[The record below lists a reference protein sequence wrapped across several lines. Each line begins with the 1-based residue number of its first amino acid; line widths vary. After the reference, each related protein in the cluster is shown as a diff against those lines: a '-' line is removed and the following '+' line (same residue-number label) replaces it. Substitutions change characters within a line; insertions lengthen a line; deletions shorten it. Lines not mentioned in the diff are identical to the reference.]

1 MPPLTR
7 DLIVF
12 CVSTQVSKSHAL
24 AAELGPKQTPT
35 IGNILVVH
43 HNFCQYVAML
53 FDSPA
58 LFVVDMLGADRH
70 SCVYPSL
77 HLVRMFVCFTY
88 TQAYHLSR
96 DFFLERYPLSGTV
109 TAASIFWR

>member
-1 MPPLTR
+1 MP
-7 DLIVF
+7 
-12 CVSTQVSKSHAL
+12 TQVSKSHAL

-53 FDSPA
+53 FGSPA
-58 LFVVDMLGADRH
+58 LLVVDMLGANRH

-77 HLVRMFVCFTY
+77 HLVRIRLFVLPTHRRIIC
-88 TQAYHLSR
+88 
-96 DFFLERYPLSGTV
+96 LETFSWSGTHWP
-109 TAASIFWR
+109 AP